1 MISWFLFVKPK
12 IEGNPVQQIVNLSF
26 KKDQLIRESFSVHVN
41 LNNVTLGFC
50 DENKVNIIHV
60 NKIVIEANQSS
71 WYWVESPFQESDQN
85 YLIIQNNI
93 NFEIKE
99 VKANYSWDKFIKNQY
114 NKLFIEFHNFETESI
129 IFIIPVGKCKLLKS
143 HRYSNWKVETII
155 DNFRPKFNIGIQ
167 SLNYDWEIKETIN
180 EIDWN
185 SLLWVTISNK
195 WHFNIK

>member
-1 MISWFLFVKPK
+1 M
-12 IEGNPVQQIVNLSF
+12 
-26 KKDQLIRESFSVHVN
+26 
-41 LNNVTLGFC
+41 TLGFC
-50 DENKVNIIHV
+50 DENIVNIIHV

-114 NKLFIEFHNFETESI
+114 NKLFKEFHNFDTESI

-143 HRYSNWKVETII
+143 HRY
-155 DNFRPKFNIGIQ
+155 
-167 SLNYDWEIKETIN
+167 
-180 EIDWN
+180 
-185 SLLWVTISNK
+185 
-195 WHFNIK
+195 